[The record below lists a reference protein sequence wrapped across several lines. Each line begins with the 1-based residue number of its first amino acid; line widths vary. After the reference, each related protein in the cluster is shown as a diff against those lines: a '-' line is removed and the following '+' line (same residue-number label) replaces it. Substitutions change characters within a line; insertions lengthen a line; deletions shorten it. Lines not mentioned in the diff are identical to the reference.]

1 MLDLTMPDG
10 NREAGA
16 LHSFDSIPTCADAPP
31 IMRISV
37 SRTVGV
43 DRRRLF
49 TWSQDYGRRLV
60 WDSFLT
66 DAYLL
71 DGMTADVGID
81 AFCRSTTGATMVSRY
96 ISYQPPQV
104 AAVEMVDGPKVLA
117 RFSGSW
123 NFTERTPGSTDV
135 KFTYHFRARP
145 AWLRWLVEPLIG
157 AFYLVHTRRRLDAF
171 KRWAEAEV
179 APR

>member
-1 MLDLTMPDG
+1 
-10 NREAGA
+10 
-16 LHSFDSIPTCADAPP
+16 
-31 IMRISV
+31 MRISV
-37 SRTVGV
+37 SRIIGV

-49 TWSQDYGRRLV
+49 TWSQDYARRLV

-81 AFCRSTTGATMVSRY
+81 AFCRSRTGATMVSRY
-96 ISYQPPQV
+96 VSYQPPQV
-104 AAVEMVDGPKVLA
+104 AAIEMVDGPRVLA

-123 NFTERTPGSTDV
+123 NFTARAPASTEV

-145 AWLRWLVEPLIG
+145 SWLRWLVEPLFA
-157 AFYLVHTRRRLDAF
+157 AFYLVQTRRRLDSF
-171 KRWAEAEV
+171 KRWAEAEA